1 MSDMETKVV
10 TYTLRDLNRR
20 PAKVLSA
27 CDAEGE
33 VEIRTRSGKTY
44 SLRVKEEPSR
54 KPIKLPDFEARR
66 RRLRDLGFKGP
77 RDPEEIERIERNI
90 AGEE

>member
-1 MSDMETKVV
+1 MSATMSDMDDKVV

-33 VEIRTRSGKTY
+33 VEIRTRSGN
-44 SLRVKEEPSR
+44 V
-54 KPIKLPDFEARR
+54 FA
-66 RRLRDLGFKGP
+66 
-77 RDPEEIERIERNI
+77 
-90 AGEE
+90 AGEGGAVTQGDRASGL